1 MKMRLKVMLLA
12 LLLVGCKSST
22 DNRNDD
28 GVQSYVVENLASKSD
43 SIGEVFSR
51 VEPIVLEANDSCFVT
66 WLADTDCLGDTILTF
81 DRKSRALYVFD
92 PDGRFVRQIGKPG
105 TGPEEYLTATGFA
118 LNRAKRMVSVI
129 CPMGYLY
136 NYNLE
141 GKFIDKIGLPKRP
154 NYHHAQWL
162 DGKTL
167 ALWSYVDEKEPSI
180 TVFDQENDSVIYEG
194 EFDVREAG
202 SLSATPLFNDGG
214 RVYCGSP
221 FNNEIKEVGIDGVKL
236 AYFVDLG
243 KVTNDSC
250 YFENLS
256 KLTDAKERTTTFKK
270 DMAAGM
276 FNYEKFLTLA
286 NQDYLYLWLRT
297 NPGTPEARLLSVF
310 INKNDGSST
319 VIDNTPDG
327 MRFSPI
333 YMNDE
338 YMLAEVDLDF
348 IDAFS
353 EVFGWNLNV
362 TEDDNSVLAKMYFKK

>member
-1 MKMRLKVMLLA
+1 M
-12 LLLVGCKSST
+12 
-22 DNRNDD
+22 
-28 GVQSYVVENLASKSD
+28 
-43 SIGEVFSR
+43 
-51 VEPIVLEANDSCFVT
+51 
-66 WLADTDCLGDTILTF
+66 
-81 DRKSRALYVFD
+81 
-92 PDGRFVRQIGKPG
+92 
-105 TGPEEYLTATGFA
+105 
-118 LNRAKRMVSVI
+118 
-129 CPMGYLY
+129 
-136 NYNLE
+136 
-141 GKFIDKIGLPKRP
+141 
-154 NYHHAQWL
+154 
-162 DGKTL
+162 
-167 ALWSYVDEKEPSI
+167 
-180 TVFDQENDSVIYEG
+180 IYEG

-286 NQDYLYLWLRT
+286 NQDYLYRWLRT